1 MIAFVIRC
9 LLFALSFILA
19 AKVVPG
25 LHVRSF
31 KSALI
36 FAAVFAILDFFLF
49 KLLTFLTL
57 PLVVISLGLF
67 LLVIRAGLFMLTDKF
82 VEGVHIE
89 GFFPALFGSVV
100 TGVLNWL
107 INWVVT
113 RFVTI
118 G

>member
-9 LLFALSFILA
+9 LLFALSFVLV

-31 KSALI
+31 KSAVL

-49 KLLTFLTL
+49 KLLAILTL
-57 PLVVISLGLF
+57 PLVIVSLGLF
-67 LLVIRAGLFMLTDKF
+67 LLVIRAGLFLLTDKF
-82 VEGVHIE
+82 IDGVHIE
-89 GFFPALFGSVV
+89 GFVPALLGSIG
-100 TGVLNWL
+100 TGLLNGL

-113 RFVTI
+113 RFI
-118 G
+118 SLD